1 MLVRDF
7 YVTDNVFYGTDKI
20 IKKEPKNKIMAEQ
33 IRPTV
38 TVGPL
43 IFNKE
48 GKLFLMQSPKWH
60 NKWVIP
66 GGKIELGETM
76 EHAIK
81 REIKEETNLELY
93 DIAFLTVLENI
104 FDPVFIK
111 KKHFI
116 HINFTA
122 KVKEPFDVKLN
133 EEAIAHKWVTLAEA
147 EKMDVEPYTRKLILL
162 YKEKHKGKI

>member
-1 MLVRDF
+1 M
-7 YVTDNVFYGTDKI
+7 TT
-20 IKKEPKNKIMAEQ
+20 EQ
-33 IRPTV
+33 TRPTV

-76 EHAIK
+76 EHALK
-81 REIKEETNLELY
+81 REIKEETNLELA
-93 DIAFLTVLENI
+93 DIQFLTVLENI

-116 HINFTA
+116 HLNFTEKA
-122 KVKEPFDVKLN
+122 KNFENVILN
-133 EEAIAHKWVTLAEA
+133 EEAIAHKWVTLEEA
-147 EKMDVEPYTRKLILL
+147 EKMDLEPYTRKLIAV
-162 YKEKHKGKI
+162 YKEKVLKKK

>member
-1 MLVRDF
+1 MKQKLQV
-7 YVTDNVFYGTDKI
+7 
-20 IKKEPKNKIMAEQ
+20 E
-33 IRPTV
+33 RPTV

-76 EHAIK
+76 EQAVK
-81 REIKEETNLELY
+81 REIKEETNL
-93 DIAFLTVLENI
+93 DIHGIEFLTALEAI
-104 FDPVFIK
+104 FDPVFVK

-116 HINFTA
+116 FLNFIAKTDTA
-122 KVKEPFDVKLN
+122 NVILN
-133 EEAIAHKWVTLAEA
+133 EEATAYKWITLEEA
-147 EKMDVEPYTRKLILL
+147 EKMDIEPYTKKLI
-162 YKEKHKGKI
+162 KIYRSKYNFN

>member
-1 MLVRDF
+1 
-7 YVTDNVFYGTDKI
+7 
-20 IKKEPKNKIMAEQ
+20 MAEQ

-43 IFNKE
+43 IFDKQ

-76 EHAIK
+76 EHALK
-81 REIKEETNLELY
+81 REIKEETNLDIY
-93 DIAFLTVLENI
+93 DIQFLNVLENI

-122 KVKEPFDVKLN
+122 KVKEPNIVQLN
-133 EEAIAHKWVTLAEA
+133 EEATAYKWVTLE
-147 EKMDVEPYTRKLILL
+147 ESQKMDVEPYTKKLISI
-162 YKEKHKGKI
+162 YREFCKVPREKILKN

>member
-1 MLVRDF
+1 M
-7 YVTDNVFYGTDKI
+7 TT
-20 IKKEPKNKIMAEQ
+20 EQ
-33 IRPTV
+33 TRPTV

-43 IFNKE
+43 IFNKD

-76 EHAIK
+76 EHATK
-81 REIKEETNLELY
+81 REIKEETNLDLE
-93 DIAFLTVLENI
+93 DIQFLTVLENI

-116 HINFTA
+116 HLNFTA
-122 KVKEPFDVKLN
+122 KAKNPNAVILN
-133 EEAIAHKWVTLAEA
+133 DEATAYKWVTLKEA
-147 EKMDVEPYTRKLILL
+147 ETMDIEPYTKKLIAL
-162 YKEKHKGKI
+162 YKKQNEE